1 VQDHGLEES
10 NVKNRW
16 WSITVLST
24 ALLMIMLVGC
34 GGDDDGDSPSGG
46 DATSTAGPIAAV
58 GGPEADATGSV
69 QSPPS
74 PTPIP
79 PTHTPVPPPPRERLL
94 PEGEPYA
101 FEPPFSVGD
110 FVRQTLRGNAT
121 ATRAGGQQ
129 ATYRRD
135 TETIVVQ
142 VYRFDLTSEAMA
154 TVESAL
160 NASTIVAQV
169 EEPYSSPAVTFGL
182 VQDQHGA
189 YLAAWN
195 HYQWVFLVSTPESLD
210 VMNGFLNDF
219 PY

>member
-1 VQDHGLEES
+1 LEER
-10 NVKNRW
+10 NVNRRW
-16 WSITVLST
+16 WSI
-24 ALLMIMLVGC
+24 ALLSIALPLFLLVGC
-34 GGDDDGDSPSGG
+34 GGGDDGDSPSGG
-46 DATSTAGPIAAV
+46 ETASPEGPIS
-58 GGPEADATGSV
+58 GSNTPEVNATASV
-69 QSPPS
+69 ESPPS
-74 PTPIP
+74 PTPVP
-79 PTHTPVPPPPRERLL
+79 PTYTPVPPPPRERLL

-121 ATRAGGQQ
+121 ATGAGGQL

-142 VYRFDLTSEAMA
+142 VYRFDLTSGAIA
-154 TVESAL
+154 TVESVL

-169 EEPYSSPAVTFGL
+169 GESYSSPAVTFGL
-182 VQDQHGA
+182 VEDQHGA

-195 HYQWVFLVSTPESLD
+195 HYQWVFLVSTPDSLD
-210 VMNGFLNDF
+210 VMNGFLRDF